1 MNLQRMIVHLIWEVG
16 KALDQGELLQG
27 SHGNRRQEIS
37 VHQLPGLV
45 HLSTPVNHSHLDVD
59 QKELKKGLNI
69 QNFAII

>member
-1 MNLQRMIVHLIWEVG
+1 MHLIWEVG

-45 HLSTPVNHSHLDVD
+45 HLSTPVNYSHLDVD
-59 QKELKKGLNI
+59 QKELIRGLNI

>member
-1 MNLQRMIVHLIWEVG
+1 MIVHLIWGVG

-45 HLSTPVNHSHLDVD
+45 PFSTPVNCSHLDVD
-59 QKELKKGLNI
+59 FKELKRGLNI
-69 QNFAII
+69 QNFTII